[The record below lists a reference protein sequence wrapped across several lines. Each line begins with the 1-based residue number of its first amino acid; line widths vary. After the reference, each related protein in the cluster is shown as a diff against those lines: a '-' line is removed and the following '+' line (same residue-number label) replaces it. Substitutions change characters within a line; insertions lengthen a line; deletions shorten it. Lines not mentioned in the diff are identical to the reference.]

1 MGHSAVERHL
11 DQSSLALQEATSRL
25 EWHQIR
31 PVRQSR
37 CPSKSH
43 ILSLSFCTAHRL
55 LLQHPLLSFFFIRE
69 TSTLIFHLFYF
80 MLIKLFI
87 ALNYRYSFCY
97 HTLCN
102 AKTHVHIITTMI
114 STELIVVQLPL
125 RLEMSDYWETI

>member
-1 MGHSAVERHL
+1 MLTRVHWLFKKRPHVSNGIRFGLYDKAV
-11 DQSSLALQEATSRL
+11 A
-25 EWHQIR
+25 
-31 PVRQSR
+31 PV
-37 CPSKSH
+37 SH
-43 ILSLSFCTAHRL
+43 NISSLSFCTAQRL